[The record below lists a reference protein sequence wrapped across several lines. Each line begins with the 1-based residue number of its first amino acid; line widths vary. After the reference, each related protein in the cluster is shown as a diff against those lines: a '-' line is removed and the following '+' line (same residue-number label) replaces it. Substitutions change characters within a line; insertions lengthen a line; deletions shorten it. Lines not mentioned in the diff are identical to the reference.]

1 MDTSTR
7 NKEPLFIET
16 GVPHWLLPQKQTKKP
31 PFTEHA
37 WNIILEHV
45 AMGENLTDILKDVPG
60 VPEYSESNYGKIL
73 RWIMKD
79 ENRKNEYY
87 EAQEIGTEMLAEK
100 GMVIANGEDS
110 LEDVQRSTLRVNYI
124 KWLIAARNR
133 NRFGDK
139 KQIEQT
145 VTVNIAEA
153 MEKAQERVI
162 NGKAELIEHD

>member
-16 GVPHWLLPQKQTKKP
+16 GVPHWLLPQKQTKTP
-31 PFTEHA
+31 PFSEQS
-37 WNIILEHV
+37 WYIILTRL
-45 AMGENLTDILKDVPG
+45 AAGETLKAILRETPG
-60 VPEYSESNYGKIL
+60 VPDESKYGQVL
-73 RWIMKD
+73 NWIMKD

-87 EAQEIGTEMLAEK
+87 EAQEIGTELMAEHMLEIAEAK
-100 GMVIANGEDS
+100 DS
-110 LEDVQRSTLRVNYI
+110 LEDVQRSTLRVNTY

-145 VTVNIAEA
+145 VNVNIADA

-162 NGKAELIEHD
+162 NGKAELITND